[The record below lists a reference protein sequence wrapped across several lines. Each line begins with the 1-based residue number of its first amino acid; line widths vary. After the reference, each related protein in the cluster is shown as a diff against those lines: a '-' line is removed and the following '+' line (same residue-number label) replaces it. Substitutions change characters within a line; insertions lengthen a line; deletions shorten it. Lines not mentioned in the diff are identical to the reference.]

1 MLSSAAGAGASRNT
15 SGAKLPRRSEAMSG
29 LFLMGAAHHS
39 ASMARTAS
47 RSSLTI
53 PVDGDTLAAD
63 LTLPAQP
70 AGLVVFCHGSGSNR
84 FSPRNRAVAERLE
97 KGGLATLLC
106 DLEHNGAT
114 TNGRTLASLPPLQ
127 QRLLRVLDWTAQQA
141 DLNDLP
147 LGLFGGSTG
156 AALALVAAAERPA
169 QVRAVVSRGGRPD
182 LVFQRLGEVRCPVL
196 LLVGEHDVDVLELN
210 AWAAA
215 QLQVRNQLVVIPQ
228 ASHLFS
234 EPGCLAA
241 VAEQTYTWLMEQFRQ
256 SRFATADDR

>member
-1 MLSSAAGAGASRNT
+1 
-15 SGAKLPRRSEAMSG
+15 
-29 LFLMGAAHHS
+29 MGAAHHP

-47 RSSLTI
+47 RINLTI
-53 PVDGDTLAAD
+53 PADGGSLAAD
-63 LTLPAQP
+63 LRLPPQP
-70 AGLVVFCHGSGSNR
+70 EGLVVFCHGSGSNR

-97 KGGLATLLC
+97 RGGLATLLC
-106 DLEHNGAT
+106 DLERNGET
-114 TNGRTLASLPPLQ
+114 SNGRTLASLPPLQ
-127 QRLLRVLDWTAQQA
+127 QRLLRVLDWTDQQA
-141 DLNDLP
+141 DLNALP

-156 AALALVAAAERPA
+156 AALALVAAAERPD

-210 AWAAA
+210 AWAAG

-234 EPGCLAA
+234 EPGCLEA
-241 VAEQTYTWLMEQFRQ
+241 VAEQSYSWLMDQFRQ
-256 SRFATADDR
+256 SRFGPADDL